1 MANNN
6 VPSAPGGGSAPS
18 APGGGNGGNENGN
31 NGNNSALA
39 GARAARNQ
47 QAANMFGNT
56 NLQQAQNQYMIN
68 MRSYSNNNQQ
78 NDNDSIFW
86 GRVQLN
92 SGAKEKFVKVNESL
106 GGQTLAIARNNL
118 IPKGEAG
125 KGARIML
132 TGATALFTIGPI
144 HVISRQAQK
153 GQYKA
158 DMDKYISD
166 IISNNPVLQRK
177 QSLQMTRTGQLASN
191 GNTNISKVKFSK
203 LERALLKKD
212 YKTITNLEISSINQ
226 VLKAHGYRTIPGGIR
241 GKDLEKFCDKNI
253 KKIKKSGANVPKD
266 VMDALKNGK
275 ALGAAS
281 KYANTNK
288 HAVLKGQLR
297 QALYTLLNNS
307 GEGSKGLIIVV
318 DVTTKSTKTIR
329 FSVKNTQKLARMGRN
344 SIQKAIISLIER
356 QKDLSTQI
364 SNRRYA
370 RAVNRSG
377 RAHIQSMR
385 SGGNQSQRFQRKA
398 QKNSQKAQK
407 LNNKINSKSCV
418 KPKLSQKMKGGLS
431 NLRSGLARRFGNT
444 RTGSAVNRIRG
455 RFGTFNNRVK
465 AFKGRIKRGF
475 DRTVIGRLK
484 NSVRKVLAKILD
496 PFRIVWAKIKFIL
509 GVTIGSY
516 AGLYILIVIITGVC
530 GVFDFANAT
539 KKEVVCGY
547 LQNVYQNDLKYMVYV
562 YQGYNIEFKDVRDQA
577 SYDKHMSGNTEQTD
591 SSTTTTEK
599 TSETN
604 TTEDDSEKSVWLQS
618 SNCAEILTMMYVD
631 FDYDIDSDNYDEDVL
646 KDYVEGLYYGSHEIS
661 INDSTRTV
669 TFTTY
674 YFDSLFTRGSGD
686 GVELTEAELN
696 MVDNNYW
703 QDGMKHSPV
712 VQRLINTAKLNNVEK
727 EVYEALK
734 KAGFSTM
741 AAVAVMGNIYA
752 ESGFDSKTIGSNSNN
767 AYGLFQFDPGASGSW
782 EYPSLGSSMDGYLK
796 FLGVEGKNLN
806 KKDTPAKQV
815 EFALNKFGNEFNSYT
830 GTSTV
835 HSYVL
840 GDITDTSQYHVWC
853 MRSYSLDDFKAW
865 DETTIADEG
874 ILKDFITH
882 GDTNMGSGA
891 AVKSYLD
898 GLNKKELAVANA
910 TILFTKV
917 YEKAGTHDWISQ
929 RVKKAIEYYHYIGG
943 GFSGGIRTAEENPLT
958 WDAIT
963 NDSEIHKWYSGHN
976 GGVSPFM
983 GDIGLDKNNGDRGGN
998 CVAYA
1003 WSRRAEME
1011 GGTELGTN
1019 GDAFR
1024 WYDREVN
1031 AGIYRCS
1038 NTDPPQPGAVVVWDY
1053 GTGAN
1058 GHVAVVEQVN
1068 DDGSIVISD
1077 SKYGSQDNTP
1087 ELFRSWTFSSEAE
1100 LRTWAGSFVGY
1111 IYIDKIK

>member
-1 MANNN
+1 MASNKN
-6 VPSAPGGGSAPS
+6 VSSAPD
-18 APGGGNGGNENGN
+18 GGNGGNDN
-31 NGNNSALA
+31 NGSNPALA
-39 GARAARNQ
+39 RARAARNQ
-47 QAANMFGNT
+47 QAAAMYGNT
-56 NLQQAQNQYMIN
+56 NLQQAQNQYMVN
-68 MRSYSNNNQQ
+68 MRSYSNSQQ
-78 NDNDSIFW
+78 NDDDNIFL

-92 SGAKEKFVKVNESL
+92 SGAKEKFTKVNESL
-106 GGQTLAIARNNL
+106 GGQNLAIARNNL

-158 DMDKYISD
+158 DMDKYVSD
-166 IISNNPVLQRK
+166 IINNNPVLQRK
-177 QSLQMTRTGQLASN
+177 QALQRTRTGQLASN

-266 VMDALKNGK
+266 VMDALKNGR

-281 KYANTNK
+281 KYANINN

-297 QALYTLLNNS
+297 QGLYTLLNNS
-307 GEGSKGLIIVV
+307 GEGAKGLIIVV
-318 DVTTKSTKTIR
+318 DVTIKSIKTIR

-344 SIQKAIISLIER
+344 GIQKAIISILER
-356 QKDLSTQI
+356 QNNLSTQI
-364 SNRRYA
+364 LNQRYA

-385 SGGNQSQRFQRKA
+385 SSGNQSQRFRRRA

-407 LNNKINSKSCV
+407 LNNKINSKSFV
-418 KPKLSQKMKGGLS
+418 KPKLSQRMKGGLS

-455 RFGTFNNRVK
+455 KFGAFNNRVK
-465 AFKGRIKRGF
+465 AFKGRVKRGF

-484 NSVRKVLAKILD
+484 NSIRKVLAKILD
-496 PFRIVWAKIKFIL
+496 PFRIVWAKIKLIL
-509 GVTIGSY
+509 GIAIGSY
-516 AGLYILIVIITGVC
+516 AGLYILILIITGVC
-530 GVFDFANAT
+530 GAFDFANAS

-562 YQGYNIEFKDVRDQA
+562 YQGYTIEFKDVRDQA
-577 SYDKHMSGNTEQTD
+577 SYDKHMSGNTEQAG
-591 SSTTTTEK
+591 SSTTTEK
-599 TSETN
+599 TSEAN
-604 TTEDDSEKSVWLQS
+604 TTEDESENSTWLQS
-618 SNCAEILTMMYVD
+618 SNCAEILTMMYVN
-631 FDYDIDSDNYDEDVL
+631 FNYDIDSDNYDEDVL

-674 YFDSLFTRGSGD
+674 YFDSLFTRGMGSGE
-686 GVELTEAELN
+686 ELNEAELN
-696 MVDNNYW
+696 VVDNNFW
-703 QDGMKHSPV
+703 QDGMKHSPIV
-712 VQRLINTAKLNNVEK
+712 KRSVNTAKLNSVEK

-734 KAGFSTM
+734 NAGFSPM
-741 AAVAVMGNIYA
+741 AAVAVMGNVYA
-752 ESGFDSKTIGSNSNN
+752 ESGFNSTIIGSNN
-767 AYGLFQFDPGASGSW
+767 AYGLFQFDPGSSGTPQSPSSGSA
-782 EYPSLGSSMDGYLK
+782 MDGYLE
-796 FLGVEGKNLN
+796 FLGIEGKDLD
-806 KKDTPAKQV
+806 KKDSPSKQV
-815 EFALNKFGNEFNSYT
+815 EYALSKFGNEFNACT
-830 GTSTV
+830 GTGV
-835 HSYVL
+835 VYSYSL
-840 GDITDTSQYHVWC
+840 GKITDTSKYHVWC
-853 MRSYSLDDFKAW
+853 MKSYTVDDFKAW
-865 DETTIADEG
+865 DEETVADEG
-874 ILKDFITH
+874 ILKDYITQ
-882 GDTNMGSGA
+882 GDSGIGSGA
-891 AVKSYLD
+891 SVKSYLN

-910 TILFTKV
+910 TVLFTKV

-929 RVKKAIEYYHYIGG
+929 RVKKAIEYYHYIAG

-958 WDAIT
+958 YDAIT
-963 NDSEIHKWYSGHN
+963 NDPEVHKWYSGHN
-976 GGVSPFM
+976 GGVSPFTE
-983 GDIGLDKNNGDRGGN
+983 DIGLDANNGDRGGN
-998 CVAYA
+998 CVAYV

-1011 GGTELGTN
+1011 GGTQLGTY

-1031 AGIYRCS
+1031 AGVYRCS
-1038 NTDPPQPGAVVVWDY
+1038 NTEPPQSGAVVVWDY

-1058 GHVAVVEQVN
+1058 GHVAIVEKVN

-1077 SKYGSQDNTP
+1077 SKYGSMDNTP